1 MLCREDLFTSPV
13 SFLTLF
19 FCLSVDMG
27 LGLFS
32 RVGLLESAEVAR
44 ALILSQDDR
53 AGVFGCFGLFPLRA
67 WFRYLSGSKWSQG
80 VITAPQEW

>member
-1 MLCREDLFTSPV
+1 MSPALFSNSFFDL
-13 SFLTLF
+13 L
-19 FCLSVDMG
+19 VDMG